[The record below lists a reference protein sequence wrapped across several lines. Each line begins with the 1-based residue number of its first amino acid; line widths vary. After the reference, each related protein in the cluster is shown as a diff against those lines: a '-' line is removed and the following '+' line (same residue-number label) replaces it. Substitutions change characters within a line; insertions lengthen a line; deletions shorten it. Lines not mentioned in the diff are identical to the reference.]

1 MEIKINPISFL
12 NQHSFRETWS
22 FEVNNAFLFKSVQII
37 PMEFILLHSRFYS
50 IYIYHDSALQILI
63 DRSVV

>member
-1 MEIKINPISFL
+1 MEIKINPISFV
-12 NQHSFRETWS
+12 NQNSFCETWS

>member
-12 NQHSFRETWS
+12 NQNSFRETWS

-37 PMEFILLHSRFYS
+37 PMEFFSLHSRFYS